1 MSLTAQFRAKA
12 LWNKIKL
19 YGAGIFTLY
28 HVQSPR
34 QASLMSFDPSEPL
47 REEAGYCVHCAEADA
62 GAQVE

>member
-28 HVQSPR
+28 YVQSPR
-34 QASLMSFDPSEPL
+34 QASFMSFDPSEPL
-47 REEAGYCVHCAEADA
+47 CEEAGYYVLCAEADI